1 MRKLA
6 LSVML
11 ASTSLGSAAWAD
23 TADGDSLI
31 GQDWDSIVA
40 MARGGTV
47 NWFMW
52 GGADNINAYVNDYI
66 GGILRD
72 QYGITLRQVPVA
84 NTVEAVNIVLGEV
97 EAGNMANGSVDLI
110 WINGENFRT
119 MKQGNLAWCG
129 YNETLPNNVY
139 VDWDNPAVANDFGLP
154 VDGCQSP
161 WSRAQF
167 AFAYDPARTEN
178 PPRSIGELIDWVRA
192 NPGEF
197 TYPAPP
203 DFTGSVMIRHIF
215 YHVAGGVDDLLG
227 DFNQEVFDDVS
238 SRTWTLLN
246 ELKPYMW
253 RQGRTFPASVT
264 QLNELFANQEVA
276 LTFNYNPSQFGIAV
290 EAGLFPDTVRS
301 YGLDDGTIG
310 NTNYT
315 LIPINSPNKAA
326 ALVLQNVLLSP
337 EAQLEKAR
345 PTVWGAPPGIEMDR
359 TSPAIQAEFAALP
372 RHPSVV
378 STAELA
384 QNSLPELQSEWL
396 TAIDRGWTENVRQ

>member
-6 LSVML
+6 VSVLL
-11 ASTSLGSAAWAD
+11 ASTSLGTAAWAD
-23 TADGDSLI
+23 TADGDALI
-31 GQDWDSIVA
+31 GQDWDTIVE

-52 GGADNINAYVNDYI
+52 GGADNINTYVNDYI
-66 GGILRD
+66 GGILRE
-72 QYGITLRQVPVA
+72 QYGITLRQVPVT

-97 EAGNMANGSVDLI
+97 EAGNMTNGSVDLI

-167 AFAYDPARTEN
+167 AFAHDSARTPN
-178 PPRSIGELIDWVRA
+178 PPRSIAELIEWVQE

-215 YHVAGGVDDLLG
+215 YHVAGGVDNLLG
-227 DFNQEVFDDVS
+227 EFDQEVFDDVS
-238 SRTWTLLN
+238 ARTWELLN
-246 ELKPYMW
+246 DLKPTMW

-264 QLNELFANQEVA
+264 QLDDLFANQEIS
-276 LTFNYNPSQFGIAV
+276 LTFNYNPSQFGVAV

-301 YGLDDGTIG
+301 FGLTDGTIG

-326 ALVLQNVLLSP
+326 ALVLQNLLLSP

-345 PTVWGAPPGIEMDR
+345 PEVWGAPPGIVMDR
-359 TSPAIQAEFAALP
+359 ASSEIQAAFEALP
-372 RHPSVV
+372 QHPSVV
-378 STAELA
+378 SATELA
-384 QNSLPELQSEWL
+384 ENALPELQAEWL
-396 TAIDRGWTENVRQ
+396 VAIERGWTENVRQ